1 MKGELMSGKNELKK
15 IKEELKEKKSL
26 LADKENEIQEIGK
39 EIDELKKL
47 LENKEKEVEEKDK
60 KIEDYISQL
69 QRLQADFENYKK
81 QTTKRQQDIVQYANE
96 VLILKLLDVYQD
108 FERAMENCKTVED
121 LQEGLEIIYN
131 KLKEI
136 LEKEGLEEIPALG
149 EKFDPFKH
157 EALMTENHED
167 FENGM
172 ITDELSKGYKLKDK
186 VIKYSKVKVC
196 KKS

>member
-1 MKGELMSGKNELKK
+1 MYGKNDLKK

-26 LADKENEIQEIGK
+26 LTDKKNELQEIEEK
-39 EIDELKKL
+39 LEELQKVADEQ
-47 LENKEKEVEEKDK
+47 EKELEEKDK
-60 KIEDYISQL
+60 KLEEYTSHL

-81 QTTKRQQDIVQYANE
+81 QTAKRQEDFVQYANE
-96 VLILKLLDVYQD
+96 GLILKLLDVYQD
-108 FERAMENCKTVED
+108 FERAFENCKTTED

-136 LEKEGLEEIPALG
+136 LEKEGLEEIPAKG

-186 VIKYSKVKVC
+186 VIKYSMVKVC
-196 KKS
+196 KK

>member
-1 MKGELMSGKNELKK
+1 MSGKNELKK

>member
-1 MKGELMSGKNELKK
+1 MSGKNELKK

-26 LADKENEIQEIGK
+26 LTEKENLIKEMEEEIEEI
-39 EIDELKKL
+39 KKL
-47 LENKEKEVEEKDK
+47 LDNKEKKIEEKDK

-81 QTTKRQQDIVQYANE
+81 QNEKRQQDIVQYANE

-121 LQEGLEIIYN
+121 LQAGLKIIYN